1 MDAVVE
7 TCLHCG
13 KPITRTARGR
23 PQRFCTDAHRKAHGR
38 LNGHKK
44 GRPGLPHRIGE
55 KSPKSV
61 LQALET
67 QGEFCP
73 EIPISKKPAFRFEEV
88 NDVTWKLTN
97 GEMTNVLAS
106 HGQWPGFRTTK
117 ALASVINIG
126 WINNSSA
133 WVARCGD
140 QACGPMSLAEAKAT
154 AKAMVQGAVGDYTI
168 AHPIRH
174 LNGLTARLVDQRETA
189 PRFA

>member
-1 MDAVVE
+1 LDAVVE

-23 PQRFCTDAHRKAHGR
+23 PQRFCTDAHRKVHGR

-73 EIPISKKPAFRFEEV
+73 EIPISKACLPFFEEV

-97 GEMTNVLAS
+97 GERTNVPAS

-117 ALASVINIG
+117 AIASVINIG

-140 QACGPMSLAEAKAT
+140 QACGPMSLAE

>member
-1 MDAVVE
+1 LDAVVE

-67 QGEFCP
+67 PGEFCP
-73 EIPISKKPAFRFEEV
+73 EIPISKACLPFFEEA

-97 GEMTNVLAS
+97 GERTNVPAS

-117 ALASVINIG
+117 AIASVINIG

-140 QACGPMSLAEAKAT
+140 QACGPMSLAE

>member
-1 MDAVVE
+1 M
-7 TCLHCG
+7 
-13 KPITRTARGR
+13 
-23 PQRFCTDAHRKAHGR
+23 
-38 LNGHKK
+38 
-44 GRPGLPHRIGE
+44 
-55 KSPKSV
+55 
-61 LQALET
+61 QALET
-67 QGEFCP
+67 PGEFCP

-140 QACGPMSLAEAKAT
+140 QACGPMSVAEAKAI

-168 AHPIRH
+168 TDPVGH
-174 LNGLTARLVDQRETA
+174 LNGLAVRLVD
-189 PRFA
+189 

>member
-1 MDAVVE
+1 
-7 TCLHCG
+7 
-13 KPITRTARGR
+13 
-23 PQRFCTDAHRKAHGR
+23 
-38 LNGHKK
+38 
-44 GRPGLPHRIGE
+44 
-55 KSPKSV
+55 

-88 NDVTWKLTN
+88 NDVTWKLNN

-168 AHPIRH
+168 VIRS
-174 LNGLTARLVDQRETA
+174 GTSTD
-189 PRFA
+189 